1 MILRK
6 EIGSSSSSGSSSSTT
21 NDDSLAEQLFDTMSI
36 LLLRSGSNCIPALT
50 SGEKQKMEKDE
61 DHNDEVSIIQKRME
75 NVCIAYM
82 EHCS

>member
-61 DHNDEVSIIQKRME
+61 DHNDEVRYSKANGEHVHR
-75 NVCIAYM
+75 VYGK
-82 EHCS
+82 HCS